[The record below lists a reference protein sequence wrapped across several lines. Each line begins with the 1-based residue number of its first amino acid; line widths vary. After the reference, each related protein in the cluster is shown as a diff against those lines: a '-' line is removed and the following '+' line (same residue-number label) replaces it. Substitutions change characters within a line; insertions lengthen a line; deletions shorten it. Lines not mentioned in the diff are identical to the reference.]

1 MGNKIIIVGGGASG
15 LMAAIAAARN
25 GAAVTILEKND
36 RVGKKLLA
44 TGNGRCNYTN
54 EDVRLVH
61 FHGSDKAFIE
71 KALSIF
77 GRDSVIDFFERLG
90 IAPASEDNGKIFPLS
105 FQASSVL
112 DVLRYEADRLGV
124 EVRVESRVSKI
135 VKNGQFKVDLK
146 TGESLS
152 SDKVILATGGM
163 AMPVSGSDGNGYPI
177 AKSLGHKAIPATPS
191 LVQLKLKSDKLKQI
205 NGTKVVGKASLFID
219 GELIKE
225 DYGDILFTDYGISGP
240 PILQLSR
247 EAVIALEGSRR
258 VRLDVSII
266 LNKSEEE
273 LLGYLEK
280 RRGWMPE
287 KRLEEFLIGMI
298 NKRLIIPVIKE
309 LKLDKDKLTKDISV
323 DELRRIAHLLTCW
336 SFDVIGHNGWGQAQ
350 TTAGG
355 VLTKDIDPAT
365 MESKL
370 VKGLYFAGELLDV
383 DGDCGGYN
391 LQWAW
396 TSGYIAGNSAS
407 VKF

>member
-1 MGNKIIIVGGGASG
+1 
-15 LMAAIAAARN
+15 
-25 GAAVTILEKND
+25 
-36 RVGKKLLA
+36 
-44 TGNGRCNYTN
+44 
-54 EDVRLVH
+54 
-61 FHGSDKAFIE
+61 
-71 KALSIF
+71 
-77 GRDSVIDFFERLG
+77 
-90 IAPASEDNGKIFPLS
+90 
-105 FQASSVL
+105 
-112 DVLRYEADRLGV
+112 
-124 EVRVESRVSKI
+124 
-135 VKNGQFKVDLK
+135 
-146 TGESLS
+146 
-152 SDKVILATGGM
+152 VILATGGM

-177 AKSLGHKAIPATPS
+177 AKSLGHKVIPATPS

-219 GELIKE
+219 GELVKE
-225 DYGDILFTDYGISGP
+225 DHGDILFTDYGISGP

-280 RRGWMPE
+280 RKGWMPE
-287 KRLEEFLIGMI
+287 KRLEDFLIGMI

-309 LKLDKDKLTKDISV
+309 LKLDKDKLAMDISV
-323 DELRRIAHLLTCW
+323 DELRRIAHILTCW
-336 SFDVIGHNGWGQAQ
+336 SFEVIGHNGWGQAQ

-355 VLTKDIDPAT
+355 VLTRDIDPTT
-365 MESKL
+365 MESRL

>member
-1 MGNKIIIVGGGASG
+1 MKNKIIIVGGGASG

-177 AKSLGHKAIPATPS
+177 AKSLGHKVAPSTPS

-219 GELIKE
+219 DELVKE

-247 EAVIALEGSRR
+247 EAVIALESSKR
-258 VRLDVSII
+258 VKLDVSII

-273 LLGYLEK
+273 LLDYLEK
-280 RRGWMPE
+280 RRVWMSE
-287 KRLEEFLIGMI
+287 KRLEDFLIGMV

-309 LKLDKDKLTKDISV
+309 LKLDKEKFAKDISI
-323 DELRRIAHLLTCW
+323 DELRSIAHILSCW
-336 SFDVIGHNGWGQAQ
+336 SFEVMGHNGWGQAQ

-365 MESKL
+365 MESRL

-407 VKF
+407 IKF

>member
-1 MGNKIIIVGGGASG
+1 MKNKIIIVGGGASG
-15 LMAAIAAARN
+15 LMASIVAARN
-25 GAAVTILEKND
+25 GAEVTILEKND

-61 FHGSDKAFIE
+61 FHGTDKAFIE

-77 GRDSVIDFFERLG
+77 GRDSVIEFFEHLG
-90 IAPASEDNGKIFPLS
+90 IAPASEDNGKIYPLS

-124 EVRVESRVSKI
+124 EVRVNCSVSKI
-135 VKNGQFKVDLK
+135 ARDGKFKVYLK
-146 TGESLS
+146 SGESLAA
-152 SDKVILATGGM
+152 DRVILATGGM

-177 AKSLGHKAIPATPS
+177 AKSLGHKVIPATPS

-225 DYGDILFTDYGISGP
+225 DHGDILFTDYGISGP

-266 LNKSEEE
+266 LNRSEEE

-287 KRLEEFLIGMI
+287 KKLEDFLIGMV

-309 LKLDKDKLTKDISV
+309 LKLDKDKLAKDISV
-323 DELRRIAHLLTCW
+323 DELRSIAHILTCW
-336 SFDVIGHNGWGQAQ
+336 SFEVIGHNGWGQAQ

-365 MESKL
+365 MESRL

>member
-177 AKSLGHKAIPATPS
+177 AKSLGHKVAPSTPS

-219 GELIKE
+219 DELVKE

-247 EAVIALEGSRR
+247 EAVIALESSKR
-258 VRLDVSII
+258 VKLDVSII

-273 LLGYLEK
+273 LLDYLEK
-280 RRGWMPE
+280 RRVWMSE
-287 KRLEEFLIGMI
+287 KRLEDFLIGMV

-309 LKLDKDKLTKDISV
+309 LKLDKEKFAKDISI
-323 DELRRIAHLLTCW
+323 DELRSIAHILSCW
-336 SFDVIGHNGWGQAQ
+336 SFEVMGHNGWGQAQ

-365 MESKL
+365 MESRL

-407 VKF
+407 IKF